1 MNGSNRKTLG
11 VIFIVLGALFVLQLS
26 GVINQIFFA
35 GWWTL
40 FLIVPA
46 LVHIIKHGIQTG
58 NMVLF
63 GLGNVLPLGRTGLQ
77 SFRIFASDRIHRDW
91 NWHFVPEP
99 LTDIDESHNEKND
112 ERSSFF

>member
-40 FLIVPA
+40 FLIIPA

-63 GLGNVLPLGRTGLQ
+63 GLGMFFLLDELGYNLSGFLLPIVFIAIGIGIL
-77 SFRIFASDRIHRDW
+77 FRNR
-91 NWHFVPEP
+91 
-99 LTDIDESHNEKND
+99 
-112 ERSSFF
+112 